1 MASGYIGMLL
11 LVTGVLTASAGVGLF
26 APRPLL
32 GVLLGT
38 ERGDAAML
46 LLARHWSLLIS
57 LVGGLLIYAAYHPD
71 VRVPVMVVAAAEKLV
86 LAVLVAMSPLR
97 RRMETVSVV
106 GADVVMASL
115 YVVYLAQRGFS

>member
-1 MASGYIGMLL
+1 
-11 LVTGVLTASAGVGLF
+11 
-26 APRPLL
+26 
-32 GVLLGT
+32 
-38 ERGDAAML
+38 ML

-86 LAVLVAMSPLR
+86 LAVLVATSPLR